1 MRKLFIWALAVI
13 SFVDIALLI
22 FVQVKWIRDAFD
34 VQKQQFDLMVN
45 KSMVQVVSRLE
56 NQETVETFSQIRDE
70 LTKSGDTTLIKE
82 LMLPDHMA
90 VDNYVPTPP
99 SWDETPTSYTYN
111 EQGYLNP
118 DSKVDLISGDS
129 LLFLREQTLYLSEN
143 ANTRENLIITQPD
156 FEENYRRLLANKKIY
171 VEKVFNQIVR
181 NEGRI
186 EDRLSFQELD
196 SAIRI
201 EFADKGILLPY
212 EFAVRTGNTRYTLN
226 TKEFSPNTDFQRYS
240 TLLFPHD
247 IRTIPNFIVVYFP
260 GRKDYLAQSVGLMAG
275 TSLGL
280 AMIILII
287 SFITIYVIFKQKK
300 LSEIKNDFINNMTH
314 ELKTPISTI
323 SLASQMLADK
333 NLGPDRKNLDYI
345 STLIQDESKR
355 LGTQVERVLQM
366 SILERGT
373 MNLKIK
379 PINLNELVEQAVEKT
394 RIQVEQ
400 KQGRIDLQL
409 EETIP
414 VIYGDE
420 VHLTNVVFN
429 LMDNAIKYCH
439 IEPIIQL
446 STKANNQWV
455 NLRVQDNGIGIPK
468 EHQKR
473 IFDKFYRV
481 PTGNIHDVKGFG
493 IGLSYVK
500 KVVEHHRG
508 QIEIHSESGKGTI
521 FDIHLPVNRKNTQ

>member
-1 MRKLFIWALAVI
+1 
-13 SFVDIALLI
+13 
-22 FVQVKWIRDAFD
+22 
-34 VQKQQFDLMVN
+34 
-45 KSMVQVVSRLE
+45 
-56 NQETVETFSQIRDE
+56 
-70 LTKSGDTTLIKE
+70 
-82 LMLPDHMA
+82 
-90 VDNYVPTPP
+90 
-99 SWDETPTSYTYN
+99 
-111 EQGYLNP
+111 
-118 DSKVDLISGDS
+118 
-129 LLFLREQTLYLSEN
+129 
-143 ANTRENLIITQPD
+143 
-156 FEENYRRLLANKKIY
+156 
-171 VEKVFNQIVR
+171 
-181 NEGRI
+181 
-186 EDRLSFQELD
+186 
-196 SAIRI
+196 
-201 EFADKGILLPY
+201 
-212 EFAVRTGNTRYTLN
+212 
-226 TKEFSPNTDFQRYS
+226 
-240 TLLFPHD
+240 
-247 IRTIPNFIVVYFP
+247 
-260 GRKDYLAQSVGLMAG
+260 
-275 TSLGL
+275 
-280 AMIILII
+280 
-287 SFITIYVIFKQKK
+287 
-300 LSEIKNDFINNMTH
+300 
-314 ELKTPISTI
+314 
-323 SLASQMLADK
+323 
-333 NLGPDRKNLDYI
+333 
-345 STLIQDESKR
+345 
-355 LGTQVERVLQM
+355 M

-446 STKANNQWV
+446 STKANNRWV